1 MASGNPFDDEPPLL
15 EGEGVNDKKNRVR
28 IRILMREL
36 FANPTSV
43 AWRKLLKAALL
54 A

>member
-36 FANPTSV
+36 FCANPTD
-43 AWRKLLKAALL
+43 L
-54 A
+54 